1 VCADSFGYRFYSGI
15 GGQMDFVRGAS
26 RSKDGKPIIVLPSTR
41 ANGTISRI
49 VPHLSEGAGVV
60 TSRGDVHYVVT
71 EWGVADLYGKTIR
84 ERTLSLISIASP
96 KFREELLKL
105 AKDQHYIY
113 QDQPVEPLIKTLYP
127 EELEDSGV
135 AKDGTRLFFRPIK
148 PTDEPK
154 MRELFYSFS
163 KETVYYRF
171 FSYLKAM
178 PHERLKTFVNVDY
191 DQEMAVVAIVRSGGE
206 EELVGTAGYTVD
218 QATGMAE
225 YAISVADGWQNRG
238 LGSALLEYLV
248 KVAKIKGVKG
258 FVGYVLDSNTRAYRL
273 LHKMGYKVESKW
285 EDSVYT
291 LSIKF
296 EPETK
301 KRKPQP
307 EPEKPC

>member
-1 VCADSFGYRFYSGI
+1 
-15 GGQMDFVRGAS
+15 
-26 RSKDGKPIIVLPSTR
+26 
-41 ANGTISRI
+41 
-49 VPHLSEGAGVV
+49 
-60 TSRGDVHYVVT
+60 
-71 EWGVADLYGKTIR
+71 
-84 ERTLSLISIASP
+84 
-96 KFREELLKL
+96 
-105 AKDQHYIY
+105 
-113 QDQPVEPLIKTLYP
+113 
-127 EELEDSGV
+127 
-135 AKDGTRLFFRPIK
+135 
-148 PTDEPK
+148 

-163 KETVYYRF
+163 KETVYYRY

-206 EELVGTAGYTVD
+206 EELVGTAGYTVE
-218 QATGMAE
+218 QSTGMAE
-225 YAISVADGWQNRG
+225 YAISVADGWQNKG
-238 LGSALLEYLV
+238 VGSVLLEYLV
-248 KVAKIKGVKG
+248 KVARIKGVKG

-301 KRKPQP
+301 KRKLQP